1 MEFGEKPETR
11 AIDAIGELLNMSKL
25 FTGSTNE
32 PHNNVYMYDLFK
44 KTAPQYKDSI
54 LGIYD
59 SYRTDETEP
68 IPNVEKIKLS
78 ADTYIEKNTTGGEGW
93 PELLAL
99 DGDNTLFV
107 NVRSNESGFVDE
119 HYINVILHLMST
131 YDKIVILLET
141 HYLPNPTEAINNVKT
156 SLAQLYLKNENIVI
170 DANQADVHLSVM
182 RKCKHL
188 LLHKGWYSAVGGLL
202 FSGDKLYITGSFY
215 LGFPNDIEYFSH
227 LVNYTTI

>member
-1 MEFGEKPETR
+1 MEFGEKKE
-11 AIDAIGELLNMSKL
+11 IYAIGELLNVSKL
-25 FTGSTNE
+25 FTGSTNA
-32 PHNNVYMYDLFK
+32 PHLNVHTYDVFK
-44 KTAPQYKDSI
+44 KTASQYKDSI

-78 ADTYIEKNTTGGEGW
+78 ADTYIEKNTTGGEVW

-141 HYLPNPTEAINNVKT
+141 H
-156 SLAQLYLKNENIVI
+156 
-170 DANQADVHLSVM
+170 
-182 RKCKHL
+182 
-188 LLHKGWYSAVGGLL
+188 
-202 FSGDKLYITGSFY
+202 
-215 LGFPNDIEYFSH
+215 
-227 LVNYTTI
+227 